1 MTAEPPA
8 IRDRIRELR
17 RVPAAEL
24 RANPKNWRRHPKAQ
38 QAALRGV
45 LAEIGY
51 ADALI
56 ARETPEGLM
65 LIDGHLR
72 AETTPDA
79 MVPVLILD
87 VTEEEA
93 DKILLTL
100 DPLAAMAETDRNSL
114 AALLASVEISSDAV
128 ASMVGA
134 LAKGD
139 PSVAYTQKI
148 ESPIYEPSGTRY
160 AVEALFDDEKAARL
174 VDEVER
180 AKLPEDVSDFLI
192 AAAQRH
198 VVFHFDRI
206 ADYYA
211 SAPAEVQAL
220 MERSA
225 LVIVDSEQ
233 AIEHG
238 FLTLH
243 EDVLQSFIDDY
254 PNAL

>member
-1 MTAEPPA
+1 MAEAPA

-17 RVPAAEL
+17 RVPASEL

-56 ARETPEGLM
+56 ARETPEGLI

-72 AETTPDA
+72 AETTPEA

-100 DPLAAMAETDRNSL
+100 DPLAAMAETDRDSL
-114 AALLASVEISSDAV
+114 AALLASVTITSEAV
-128 ASMVGA
+128 ASMVAA
-134 LAKGD
+134 LAPAD
-139 PSVAYTQKI
+139 DAVAYTQKL
-148 ESPIYEPSGTRY
+148 ESPVYTPSGARY
-160 AVEALFDDEKAARL
+160 GVEALYDVEKAARL
-174 VDEVER
+174 LAEIER
-180 AKLPEDVSDFLI
+180 ADLDPGLRTFLI

-211 SAPAEVQAL
+211 GAPAEVQAL

-233 AIEHG
+233 AIENG

-254 PNAL
+254 PNAI